1 MLAWLG
7 EYGKLSWSRN
17 GPLLQEISAHHL
29 HPQRMPEHCL
39 WCIFINKLIYTTARS
54 PPVLRTGIG
63 LAGAYW
69 PGLGSSRN
77 LSWSRNGPV
86 VMKIRACHVSR
97 LHRQFM
103 SVLPLPPTV
112 MYTRYIR
119 KYCTVDIS
127 PSLVQRTHFGR
138 AKDSKGSVGLVYLGL
153 G

>member
-1 MLAWLG
+1 MGHYSRRYVRTTCPRNVCQYIACGVYLL
-7 EYGKLSWSRN
+7 LS
-17 GPLLQEISAHHL
+17 LY
-29 HPQRMPEHCL
+29 
-39 WCIFINKLIYTTARS
+39 FVYTTARS